1 MGARKGGRGV
11 FHAVVENSEWLGV
24 DGWSDLP
31 VERVHAP
38 VPHYDEESP
47 DFHYCSPEKTD
58 SGHFKEKYSLT
69 KVKVRTEEQ
78 ELDDYCPRVQLQKL
92 IKGCGKPEFSYDTT
106 THDDGNVTVTP
117 VDSNETTTKV
127 LDRVGDFVDK
137 FVGHDL
143 RDEVFREAKK
153 QVELEIKAYMKKHQ
167 RKTAKEAAA
176 ATHVDD
182 IDWEHLAK
190 IWWFS

>member
-11 FHAVVENSEWLGV
+11 FHAVVESSERLGV

-47 DFHYCSPEKTD
+47 DFHYCSPEQID

-69 KVKVRTEEQ
+69 KVKVMTEER

-92 IKGCGKPEFSYDTT
+92 IKGCGKPELSYDTT

-117 VDSNETTTKV
+117 VDSNETTKKV
-127 LDRVGDFVDK
+127 LDRVGDFVDE

-153 QVELEIKAYMKKHQ
+153 QVELEIKA
-167 RKTAKEAAA
+167 
-176 ATHVDD
+176 
-182 IDWEHLAK
+182 
-190 IWWFS
+190 